1 MAKLAIISTYN
12 ENCGNA
18 SYTHV
23 LKEAFSEFVDVDVL
37 SLDLFLLQKKES
49 AFRRAADDH
58 IRAIAAKLSGYDYV
72 NIQFEAGLFGKT
84 IPDIKRRIGW
94 LIDAAPNLILTMHR
108 IDVEPVKSGR
118 ILSQMIKERSF
129 KPLKRR
135 AGSRRFI
142 HLYRYIVEQV
152 ERAGKRKN
160 AWIKVHTKRERRVVT
175 DLYRMPNCF
184 DYPLAFLT
192 PSEREA
198 AWAQSDV
205 EAFRA
210 RHNFGPDDKI
220 VGLFGYISEYKG
232 IETALQSLLELPP
245 EYKLVFFGSHHPQSI
260 QAHSVIHPFIEKLID
275 MMSDVDEEVYARE
288 TRKARLRRLEMP
300 AVQVS
305 TEKSADVQPQSQRV
319 LPLLSERVRF
329 IGSLPDPEF
338 IEALRLSDAVVLP
351 YIEVGQ
357 SMSGVVV
364 LGMEAGAKM
373 ICANNHSFFE
383 TKKYFSDTFHGFDI
397 GNYVELAQKIQYA
410 VAKPEASTMRAARD
424 KAYGKYNIRGSILA
438 QLERFQHNMEHA
450 KNV

>member
-1 MAKLAIISTYN
+1 MARLAIISTYN

-23 LKEAFSEFVDVDVL
+23 LKQAFSEFVEVDVL
-37 SLDLFLLQKKES
+37 ALDLFLLQKKES
-49 AFRRAADDH
+49 VFRRAADDH
-58 IRAIAAKLSGYDYV
+58 IRAIAEKLKQYDYV

-94 LIDAAPNLILTMHR
+94 LINAAPNLILTMHR
-108 IDVEPVKSGR
+108 IDVESVKSGR
-118 ILSQMIKERSF
+118 ILSQIIKERSL

-142 HLYRYIVEQV
+142 NLYRHIVEQV
-152 ERAGKRKN
+152 EDAGKRKN

-175 DLYRMPNCF
+175 DIYRMPNCF

-192 PSEREA
+192 PQERES

-210 RHNFGPDDKI
+210 RNNFGPDDKI
-220 VGLFGYISEYKG
+220 IGLFGYISEYKG

-275 MMSDVDEEVYARE
+275 MMGDVDDEVYARE

-300 AVQVS
+300 VVQVNA
-305 TEKSADVQPQSQRV
+305 EKSPADQPEQ
-319 LPLLSERVRF
+319 LKTIPLLSERVRF

-357 SMSGVVV
+357 SMSGVIV
-364 LGMEAGAKM
+364 LGMEAGAKL

-383 TKKYFSDTFHGFDI
+383 TRKYFGDTFHGFDI
-397 GNYVELAQKIQYA
+397 GNYVELAQKIRYA
-410 VAKPEASTMRAARD
+410 VAKPEVSTMRLARD
-424 KAYGKYNIRGSILA
+424 KAYQKYNIRGSILA
-438 QLERFQHNMEHA
+438 QLEHFQHHIEKVN
-450 KNV
+450 NV